1 MYLIFTSVRRK
12 SHLFPFISI
21 LGLLI
26 LFSCST
32 VQVGKTSKT
41 FTLDEVLNS
50 KQDLWGEAA
59 MTQPNGASYEF
70 FAPLLP
76 PPRYVN
82 ADFHYYPIVL
92 SSPKSNVKARLISN
106 GSGINING
114 GVRSWRDVGIPVTF
128 RVGPDEF
135 LFGSLPNR
143 LSEPVLV
150 DGWLPIPQICYSHRT
165 PIQSEGEVPL
175 NQKKQES
182 IAEMYRL
189 EAFAS
194 TDSSLAKKGVVF
206 VKFDLKEG
214 NDGYIAVDIKTTN
227 APKFENHKLIDLEG
241 KVLAIFDENWKLD
254 GKLIKARLQKGN
266 AATLAI
272 PTEPLDQST
281 KFELDASTYAL
292 QRERCILTWKNLL
305 APAMQIET
313 PEPLVN
319 NVYKNSLCQI
329 FQLINGDKTNYSA
342 GNQYEKLYEAEGS
355 DAIQA
360 LLSSGFEKETRLLM
374 IPLFD
379 FTRKGL
385 ELHHAS
391 FKIGNL
397 CQYYW
402 QTRDQ
407 LVVNEL
413 RPKWEKEIQLLDVNR
428 TGANGLYPPEQYCG
442 DIHTFVQS
450 LNVNANAWRAMRD
463 MGAVLSETGDLKEA
477 SHLSKEAAIFRQVVL
492 NAVNN
497 SISTKT
503 EPPFVP
509 IALNGEEPV
518 HDPIL
523 HSRIG
528 SYWNIIIGYTIR
540 SGIFPPGSKEANW
553 IPRYQEQHGGI
564 FMGMVKSGGG
574 NFNFWIGDQRVNP
587 LYGTRYALD
596 ALRRDDPERALVSFY
611 GTLAQG
617 ITRNTFV
624 GGEGSSLQPVD
635 DKGRIFYCPPNSAAS
650 AHVISMLRNL
660 LVQDWDLDDDGIPE
674 TLRLAFATPRH
685 WLEDGKTIKVEKAPT
700 AFGPISYILSSNLE
714 AGEITLTYSP
724 PVRSPQKT
732 LARIRVPDKWKIE
745 SAHIGNQNIK
755 IDESGTFEIVSGTS
769 PMVVH
774 ISVKRLNFQP
784 IESEEHKTIEQSINQ
799 QDKIKNRIPNKD
811 NEFFE

>member
-1 MYLIFTSVRRK
+1 MYLKFISLRRK
-12 SHLFPFISI
+12 SHLSQFLFITLI
-21 LGLLI
+21 GLLL
-26 LFSCST
+26 LFSSASG
-32 VQVGKTSKT
+32 QMGKKSRSL
-41 FTLDEVLNS
+41 TLEDVLNS
-50 KQDLWGEAA
+50 KQDLWGESA
-59 MTQPNGASYEF
+59 MAQPNGASYEF

-92 SSPKSNVKARLISN
+92 SAPRSSVKARLISN

-114 GVRSWRDVGIPVTF
+114 GVRSWRDVGTPVTF

-143 LSEPVLV
+143 VSEPVLA

-165 PIQSEGEVPL
+165 PIQSEGNVPL

-182 IAEMYRL
+182 IAEVYRL
-189 EAFAS
+189 EAFAG
-194 TDSSLAKKGVVF
+194 TDTSLAKKGVVF

-214 NDGYIAVDIKTTN
+214 SDGYIAVDIKTGDV
-227 APKFENHKLIDLEG
+227 PKLEDGKLLDQEG
-241 KVLAIFDENWKLD
+241 KVLAIFDQNWKLD

-272 PTEPLDQST
+272 PTEPLDRSI
-281 KFELDASTYAL
+281 KFDLDASTYDL
-292 QRERCILTWKNLL
+292 QREACIHTWKNLL

-319 NVYKNSLCQI
+319 NVYKNALCQI
-329 FQLINGDKTNYSA
+329 FQLINGDRTNYSA

-360 LLSSGFEKETRLLM
+360 LLSSGFEKEMRLLM
-374 IPLFD
+374 VPLFD

-385 ELHHAS
+385 ELHQAS
-391 FKIGNL
+391 FKISNL

-407 LVVNEL
+407 SVVNEL
-413 RPKWEKEIQLLDVNR
+413 RPKWEKEIRLLDVNR

-463 MGAVLSETGDLKEA
+463 MGAVLAKTGDQNEA
-477 SHLSKEAAIFRQVVL
+477 SHLANEAATFRQIVL
-492 NAVNN
+492 NAVKK
-497 SISTKT
+497 SVSTKT

-509 IALNGEEPV
+509 IALSGGEPV

-540 SGIFPPGSKEANW
+540 SGVFPPGSKEANW
-553 IPRYQEQHGGI
+553 IPRYQEQHGGL
-564 FMGMVKSGGG
+564 FMGMVKNGGG
-574 NFNFWIGDQRVNP
+574 DFNFWTGDQRVNP

-596 ALRRDDPERALVSFY
+596 ALRRDEPERALVSFY

-635 DKGRIFYCPPNSAAS
+635 DRGRFFYCPPNSATS

-660 LVQDWDLDDDGIPE
+660 LVQDWDLDDDGVPE
-674 TLRLAFATPRH
+674 TLRLAFATPRR
-685 WLEDGKTIKVEKAPT
+685 WMGNGKSIKIEKAPT
-700 AFGPISYILSSNLE
+700 AFGPVSYTILSNLE
-714 AGEITLTYSP
+714 AGEITLTYSQ

-732 LARIRVPDKWKIE
+732 QARIRVPDGWKIE
-745 SAHIGNQNIK
+745 SAQIGNRELK
-755 IDESGTFEIVSGTS
+755 VDSLGTFEIVSAIN
-769 PMVVH
+769 PVVVH
-774 ISVKRLNFQP
+774 IRVR
-784 IESEEHKTIEQSINQ
+784 
-799 QDKIKNRIPNKD
+799 KI
-811 NEFFE
+811 